1 MNTLRI
7 GAAIAMLTLAACA
20 TRPPAAEAPAGLG
33 ADALARM
40 VDTIRAAGVATDDE
54 LDVQPLRE
62 GAVEDLRERAAALQ
76 AQGEHGQAVAVLDEA
91 IARHGDDPA
100 VLQERA
106 EAAVYA
112 GELDDARKFARQ
124 AIETGAQVGPLCRRH
139 WALIEQVALAR
150 ASGAAATEQ
159 AAFQAE
165 AESARTAGDAC
176 TVAPP
181 ARY

>member
-1 MNTLRI
+1 MNTFRI
-7 GAAIAMLTLAACA
+7 GAAIAVLSLAACA
-20 TRPPAAEAPAGLG
+20 TQPAGPEASDAPDTG
-33 ADALARM
+33 ARARM
-40 VDTIRAAGVATDDE
+40 VETIRAAGVATDDE

-76 AQGEHGQAVAVLDEA
+76 AQGRYEQAADLLDEA
-91 IARHGDDPA
+91 ITRHGDDPA

-106 EAAVYA
+106 EAAVYV
-112 GELDDARKFARQ
+112 GDLDAAQKFARQ

-150 ASGAAATEQ
+150 AAVALATEQ
-159 AAFQAE
+159 AAFTTEAE
-165 AESARTAGDAC
+165 AARSARDAC

>member
-1 MNTLRI
+1 MNRI
-7 GAAIAMLTLAACA
+7 RSGVMIAMLVLAGCA
-20 TRPPAAEAPAGLG
+20 TQPPETEAPAGLDAG
-33 ADALARM
+33 ARARM
-40 VDTIRAAGVATDDE
+40 VETIRAAGIATDDE

-76 AQGEHGQAVAVLDEA
+76 AQGQHEQAAAVLDEA

-112 GELDDARKFARQ
+112 GDLERADGFARQ

-150 ASGAAATEQ
+150 AAAALATEQ
-159 AAFQAE
+159 ARFQAE
-165 AESARTAGDAC
+165 ADTARQARDAC

>member
-1 MNTLRI
+1 MSALRI
-7 GAAIAMLTLAACA
+7 TAAVSLLVLAACA
-20 TRPPAAEAPAGLG
+20 TRPTEPAAATAVDTNTRAE
-33 ADALARM
+33 M
-40 VDTIRAAGVATDDE
+40 VETIRAAGVATADE

-76 AQGEHGQAVAVLDEA
+76 AQGQHEQAAAVLDEA

-106 EAAVYA
+106 EAAVYI
-112 GELDDARKFARQ
+112 GDFDAAQRFTRE
-124 AIETGAQVGPLCRRH
+124 AIDAGAQVGPLCRRH
-139 WALIEQVALAR
+139 WSLIEQVALAR
-150 ASGAAATEQ
+150 AAAALATEQ

-165 AESARTAGDAC
+165 ADTARQAREAC

>member
-7 GAAIAMLTLAACA
+7 GAAIAVLTLTACA
-20 TRPPAAEAPAGLG
+20 MRPPQSEAPAGP
-33 ADALARM
+33 DATARARM
-40 VDTIRAAGVATDDE
+40 VETIRAAGVATDDE

-62 GAVEDLRERAAALQ
+62 GAVEDLRERAASLQ
-76 AQGEHGQAVAVLDEA
+76 AQGQHEQAVALLDEA
-91 IARHGDDPA
+91 ITRHGDDPA

-112 GELDDARKFARQ
+112 GDLDAAQNFARQ
-124 AIETGAQVGPLCRRH
+124 AIDTGAQVGPLCRRH

-150 ASGAAATEQ
+150 AAAALATEQ

-165 AESARTAGDAC
+165 AESARSAREAC

>member
-1 MNTLRI
+1 MKMMRLATAVTVL
-7 GAAIAMLTLAACA
+7 ALAACA
-20 TRPPAAEAPAGLG
+20 TQPSVPDAPVGPD
-33 ADALARM
+33 ADARARM
-40 VDTIRAAGVATDDE
+40 VETIRAAGVASEDE

-62 GAVEDLRERAAALQ
+62 GGVEHLRERAAALQ
-76 AQGEHGQAVAVLDEA
+76 AQGQHAQAAALLDEA
-91 IARHGDDPA
+91 IAIHGVDPA

-106 EAAVYA
+106 EAAVLIGDLEA
-112 GELDDARKFARQ
+112 ASAFARQ

-150 ASGAAATEQ
+150 AAVASAGEQ
-159 AAFQAE
+159 APLQAE
-165 AESARTAGDAC
+165 AERARSAREAC

>member
-1 MNTLRI
+1 MNALRI
-7 GAAIAMLTLAACA
+7 GAATVVMMLAACA
-20 TRPPAAEAPAGLG
+20 TRPPGPTASAVADDAAR
-33 ADALARM
+33 ARM
-40 VDTIRAAGVATDDE
+40 VEAIRAAGVATDDE

-76 AQGEHGQAVAVLDEA
+76 AQGEHEQAAAVLDEA

-106 EAAVYA
+106 EAAVHVGDFDGA
-112 GELDDARKFARQ
+112 QAFARQ
-124 AIETGAQVGPLCRRH
+124 AIEAGAQVGPLCRRH
-139 WALIEQVALAR
+139 WALIEQVARAR
-150 ASGAAATEQ
+150 AAVAPATEQ
-159 AAFQAE
+159 AAF
-165 AESARTAGDAC
+165 TAGADAARSAGEAC

>member
-7 GAAIAMLTLAACA
+7 GAAIAVLTLAACA
-20 TRPPAAEAPAGLG
+20 MQPRQAEAPAGP
-33 ADALARM
+33 DAAARARM
-40 VDTIRAAGVATDDE
+40 VETVRAAGVATDDE

-76 AQGEHGQAVAVLDEA
+76 AQGQHKQAIALLDEA

-112 GELDDARKFARQ
+112 GDLDAAQKFARQ

-139 WALIEQVALAR
+139 WALIEQVARAR
-150 ASGAAATEQ
+150 AAVAPATEQ
-159 AAFQAE
+159 AVFQTEAE
-165 AESARTAGDAC
+165 AARSAREAC

>member
-1 MNTLRI
+1 MNAFRI
-7 GAAIAMLTLAACA
+7 AAAIAVLTLAACA
-20 TRPPAAEAPAGLG
+20 TQPPEPSAPAVANEGTR
-33 ADALARM
+33 ARM
-40 VDTIRAAGVATDDE
+40 VEAIRAAGVATDDE

-76 AQGEHGQAVAVLDEA
+76 TQGRHEQAAELLDEA
-91 IARHGDDPA
+91 ITRHGDDPA

-112 GELDDARKFARQ
+112 GDFQGALKFARQ
-124 AIETGAQVGPLCRRH
+124 AIEAGAQVGPLCRRH

-150 ASGAAATEQ
+150 AAVALATEQ
-159 AAFQAE
+159 AAFTAE
-165 AESARTAGDAC
+165 ADAARSAREAC